1 MDREGGQKGGGLMD
15 EEEGAFNIN
24 YLLNIN
30 VTRVLKVEVWYQV
43 LL

>member
-1 MDREGGQKGGGLMD
+1 MDREGGQKGGVMD

-30 VTRVLKVEVWYQV
+30 VTRVLKLEVWYQV